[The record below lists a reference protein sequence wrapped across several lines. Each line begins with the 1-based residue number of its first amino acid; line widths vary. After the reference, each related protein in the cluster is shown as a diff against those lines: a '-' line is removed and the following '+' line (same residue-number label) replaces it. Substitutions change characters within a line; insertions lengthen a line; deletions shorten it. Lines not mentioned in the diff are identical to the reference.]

1 LVDRPAVTHGDHLDD
16 ATRAVD
22 RVDDPEPPHPEVPEA
37 LQLSP
42 QGRTL
47 KTGHRRGREGRSSRC
62 ASGRAQAADDV
73 GNVWRDDGPVSPHLP
88 TPLARR
94 SERLAGDLFGGEAL
108 AAGREVPA
116 AAPVLLHEARIALS
130 VAGRSAALV
139 LYDVYAHRGRRA
151 FACWH

>member
-1 LVDRPAVTHGDHLDD
+1 MTMPITSSSPRTVARYAVVLAMGRHCLLRPALAEPPFGQLLVDRPAVTHGDHLDD

-62 ASGRAQAADDV
+62 ASGRGA
-73 GNVWRDDGPVSPHLP
+73 S
-88 TPLARR
+88 
-94 SERLAGDLFGGEAL
+94 GG
-108 AAGREVPA
+108 
-116 AAPVLLHEARIALS
+116 
-130 VAGRSAALV
+130 
-139 LYDVYAHRGRRA
+139 
-151 FACWH
+151 